1 MTSPVKAILQ
11 YGCVYT
17 ESRHRKLRLDY
28 NGRLLIVNAGSNAI
42 FLAFRRK
49 SFSDSFLFTAS
60 GRFFFGS
67 EERFLDGVL
76 FGAMGCL
83 GTTCGLFVGLVL
95 IA

>member
-1 MTSPVKAILQ
+1 MQEATQS
-11 YGCVYT
+11 
-17 ESRHRKLRLDY
+17 S
-28 NGRLLIVNAGSNAI
+28 LLFGARAFPTAFFLPRAAG
-42 FLAFRRK
+42 
-49 SFSDSFLFTAS
+49 FS
-60 GRFFFGS
+60 FFGS